1 MSPNAPQTT
10 LDVLI
15 LRAGTDTCAMP
26 SERIAELILI
36 PALIRVPGQPSILD
50 GFLNLRGT
58 AIPVISLQRLF
69 HQQAP
74 EPGLHTPLLV
84 LTTSTGPLAL
94 RVDRLE
100 EVAAIDG
107 NSLLPY
113 ASMDSLNECATAQFE
128 WNGQAVA
135 LLSPERLLLV
145 KERECLAD
153 LQAQTQQRLESLQ
166 AAIT

>member
-1 MSPNAPQTT
+1 MAS
-10 LDVLI
+10 D
-15 LRAGTDTCAMP
+15 
-26 SERIAELILI
+26 RIAELILI

-58 AIPVISLQRLF
+58 AIPVVSLQRLF
-69 HQQAP
+69 HHQAP
-74 EPGLHTPLLV
+74 EPDLHTPLLV
-84 LTTSTGPLAL
+84 ITTSTGPLAL

-100 EVAAIDG
+100 EVVAIDG

-113 ASMDSLNECATAQFE
+113 ASVDSLNECATAQFE

-135 LLSPERLLLV
+135 MLSPERLLLT

-153 LQAQTQQRLESLQ
+153 LQAQTQERLESLE
-166 AAIT
+166 ATAT